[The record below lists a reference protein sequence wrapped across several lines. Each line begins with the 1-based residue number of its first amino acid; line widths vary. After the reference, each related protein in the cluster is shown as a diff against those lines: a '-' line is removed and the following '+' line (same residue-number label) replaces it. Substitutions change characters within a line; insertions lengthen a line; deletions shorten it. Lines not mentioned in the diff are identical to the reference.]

1 MRKLMVILAMIT
13 IACAGLSPVLFAQ
26 TDEAQK
32 PLISISKEAGTK
44 LKTPGIV
51 ALFLSGNDTLL
62 TRIAE
67 DALAIHLTNA
77 TFSVVNRE
85 KLEKSIG
92 QQLAIKRKA
101 KEDESINALDIG
113 KAVNASLILTGTVIV
128 ESVDEKSLLVK
139 IASFQLLD
147 VAAEKT
153 LISFLSE
160 PEMGKSFSEI
170 TKDFVDV
177 IKQNMK

>member
-1 MRKLMVILAMIT
+1 MRKVVIILT
-13 IACAGLSPVLFAQ
+13 IIVCIGLSPILSAQ
-26 TDEAQK
+26 ENEART
-32 PLISISKEAGTK
+32 PLVSIAKEAKTK
-44 LKTPGIV
+44 LKTQGTV
-51 ALFLSGNDTLL
+51 AIFLNGNDTLL
-62 TRIAE
+62 TRIVE

-77 TFSVVNRE
+77 AFTVVNRE

-92 QQLAIKRKA
+92 NEIAKKRKQ
-101 KEDESINALDIG
+101 KEDTSINALEIG
-113 KAVNASLILTGTVIV
+113 KAVDASSILTGTVIV
-128 ESVDEKSLLVK
+128 EFGENKPLLVK

-147 VAAEKT
+147 VKNEKA

-160 PEMGKSFSEI
+160 PEKGKRFSEI